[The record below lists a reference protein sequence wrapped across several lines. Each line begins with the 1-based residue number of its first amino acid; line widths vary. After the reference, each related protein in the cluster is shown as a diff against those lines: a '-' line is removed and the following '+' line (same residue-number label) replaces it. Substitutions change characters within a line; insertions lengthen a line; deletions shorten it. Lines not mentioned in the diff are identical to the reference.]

1 VSSHHAVREDLI
13 GKDLLYPGHVVG
25 SDGDLHTEHLAD
37 QVSHG
42 GELSGV
48 EGYGAGKD
56 HLEIRVHAARCLE
69 VRFSRIVLPL
79 PLPTA
84 TIPWK

>member
-1 VSSHHAVREDLI
+1 MSSHHAVSEDLI
-13 GKDLLYPGHVVG
+13 GEDLLNPGHVG
-25 SDGDLHTEHLAD
+25 SDGDLHTEQVAD

>member
-1 VSSHHAVREDLI
+1 MSSHHDVR
-13 GKDLLYPGHVVG
+13 HVVG

-48 EGYGAGKD
+48 EVYGAEKE
-56 HLEIRVHAARCLE
+56 HLEIRVHTARRLE
-69 VRFSRIVLPL
+69 VRFLPDL
-79 PLPTA
+79 LLEELVGYE
-84 TIPWK
+84 